1 MTFGVKHKKVVAS
14 DMKLATTLVGVR
26 GFEPRASWS
35 RTKRATICATPR
47 DRKPSAFRQLLY
59 YNDSRGPCQEQIITG
74 RDVFAKAAPRAAQA
88 VREKRG
94 RKAKTAVKKMSS
106 QLLHKVFEEYLCTAT
121 KMTAVPDR
129 RIDILNEK
137 KYIL

>member
-1 MTFGVKHKKVVAS
+1 M
-14 DMKLATTLVGVR
+14 VGVR

-47 DRKPSAFRQLLY
+47 NRKPSAFKQLLY
-59 YNDSRGPCQEQIITG
+59 YNDSRGPCQEQITADRQVFVKAGIWAG
-74 RDVFAKAAPRAAQA
+74 RAVPENRGKRA
-88 VREKRG
+88 E
-94 RKAKTAVKKMSS
+94 TAVKKISN

>member
-1 MTFGVKHKKVVAS
+1 M
-14 DMKLATTLVGVR
+14 VGVR

-47 DRKPSAFRQLLY
+47 NGIPSAFRQLLY
-59 YNDSRGPCQEQIITG
+59 YNDSRGPCQEQIDPNGKEFETAIVWDSRSG
-74 RDVFAKAAPRAAQA
+74 LEKLGK
-88 VREKRG
+88 EKR
-94 RKAKTAVKKMSS
+94 AAVKKMSS
-106 QLLHKVFEEYLCTAT
+106 PLLHKVFEEYLCTAT
-121 KMTAVPDR
+121 KMTTLAGG

>member
-1 MTFGVKHKKVVAS
+1 MNPGPLGPEPSALPSALHPETEYRLLSDSFYIIMIPTVLVKNKSSPGAMFLRK
-14 DMKLATTLVGVR
+14 R
-26 GFEPRASWS
+26 RFEPHRPS
-35 RTKRATICATPR
+35 RR
-47 DRKPSAFRQLLY
+47 S
-59 YNDSRGPCQEQIITG
+59 G
-74 RDVFAKAAPRAAQA
+74 
-88 VREKRG
+88 G